1 FGRARK
7 SREGEKKREAADG
20 FHGGERETAPAARL
34 TRAKRTAARLT
45 RAKRM
50 AAAMIVSEAA
60 ATIVLGA
67 AAATIF
73 PEGGGGDD
81 CFRRRRRRRLFRAE
95 AAAFHDSREVGTFG
109 GGGPRRR
116 REGLPEK
123 TRGSF
128 GSFLKVWWLICHI
141 RNVVWGRGLAFQ
153 RFGHISLVR
162 APFDAPSELLES
174 GRRDGRSRTEFRG
187 CF

>member
-1 FGRARK
+1 
-7 SREGEKKREAADG
+7 
-20 FHGGERETAPAARL
+20 TAPAARLTRAKRTAARL

-67 AAATIF
+67 
-73 PEGGGGDD
+73 
-81 CFRRRRRRRLFRAE
+81 

-141 RNVVWGRGLAFQ
+141 RKLSDQTV
-153 RFGHISLVR
+153 IS
-162 APFDAPSELLES
+162 
-174 GRRDGRSRTEFRG
+174 
-187 CF
+187 